1 VKIAVAQITSSNQP
15 DENLGCV
22 LNLMEKSAG
31 QDILFLPEVTN
42 CVSFDRKHQMQVL
55 KPFESH
61 PFIAAVAQK
70 ACLLDLWVALGSVSI
85 KTNDPNGRFANRSV
99 LINAQGETVAHY
111 DKIHMFDVQL
121 SSEETY
127 HESKGFRAG
136 QDAVLAQTPW
146 GLMGLTICY
155 DLRFPH
161 LYRALA
167 QAGARILTIP
177 AAFSPLT
184 GKAHWHSL
192 LRARAIETG
201 CYVVASAQTG
211 THPGTGRKTFGHG
224 LVVDPWGEIILD
236 AGDATG
242 LHFVELDLDAVD
254 RARSRVA
261 SLQHDRIYKLRSYPV
276 NDTSS

>member
-1 VKIAVAQITSSNQP
+1 MKIAVAQITSSNQP

-22 LNLMEKSAG
+22 LNLMEKTVG

-61 PFIAAVAQK
+61 PFIAAVAKK
-70 ACLLDLWVALGSVSI
+70 ARSLGLWVALGSVSI
-85 KTNDPNGRFANRSV
+85 KTDDPNGRFANRSV
-99 LINAQGETVAHY
+99 LINSQGETVAHY
-111 DKIHMFDVQL
+111 DKIHMFDVQI
-121 SSEETY
+121 SSEEIY

-242 LHFVELDLDAVD
+242 LHFVELDLEAVD

-261 SLQHDRIYKLRSYPV
+261 SLQHDRLYKLRSYPV